1 MLITF
6 GSILLDNYLHHDD
19 DDDRDGDG
27 DEELIVEAHD
37 KDDVQVRTN

>member
-19 DDDRDGDG
+19 DDRDGDG
-27 DEELIVEAHD
+27 DEELIVEARD